1 MVKKTVETFGKID
14 ILVSNAAV
22 SPAPV
27 SRRFI
32 HTPDPQLH
40 ITPPPF
46 FDRDPSLT

>member
-27 SRRFI
+27 SRRF
-32 HTPDPQLH
+32 TPQIPNF
-40 ITPPPF
+40 TSPP
-46 FDRDPSLT
+46 SIL